1 MRVNG
6 SLADRKGSDQVATGK
21 STSSSNSKKNKRR
34 QKKSAAMPSAVQRVF
49 ETCKE
54 VFADGGPGIVPSP
67 DEVERLRSVLDAV
80 MPADV
85 GLSPN
90 LPFFRDVGT
99 GGPPPVTYLHLYEC
113 PKFSICIFCL
123 PQGAVIPL
131 HDHPAMTVFSKLLM
145 GSMHIKSYDWVHDP
159 RVSNQRIKSST
170 GASLAKLHTDA
181 ISVAPCETSVLYP
194 AAAGNLHCFTAV
206 TSCAV
211 LDVLGP
217 PYDDEQGRACTYYR
231 GNAYS
236 NLPGMYAGHRS
247 PYILLTMI
255 QYTSSSDRIG
265 DALLVWFFVSS
276 KKVFCVV
283 CMAACFRR
291 RANAVWGE
299 GGGPCMAGRKGKQA

>member
-1 MRVNG
+1 M
-6 SLADRKGSDQVATGK
+6 T
-21 STSSSNSKKNKRR
+21 
-34 QKKSAAMPSAVQRVF
+34 SAVQRVF

-67 DEVERLRSVLDAV
+67 DEVERLRSVLDGV
-80 MPADV
+80 VPADV

-90 LPFFRDVGT
+90 LPFFRDVGA

-113 PKFSICIFCL
+113 PKFSIGIFCL

-145 GSMHIKSYDWVHDP
+145 GSMHIKSYDWVNDQ
-159 RVSNQRIKSST
+159 RGSNHRIKSST

-194 AAAGNLHCFTAV
+194 AAGGNLHCFTAV

-217 PYDDEQGRACTYYR
+217 PYDEEEGRACTYYR

-236 NLPGMYAGHRS
+236 NLPGDGLPRRGEREEYYAWLEERGSEPDELVVRGAEYKG
-247 PYILLTMI
+247 P
-255 QYTSSSDRIG
+255 RIV
-265 DALLVWFFVSS
+265 DH
-276 KKVFCVV
+276 
-283 CMAACFRR
+283 
-291 RANAVWGE
+291 
-299 GGGPCMAGRKGKQA
+299 